1 MKAVDT
7 ELLKLIKNTDQ
18 FIVPIYQRTYSWT
31 VRECEQLWNDMV
43 RVGTLNN
50 ETHFIGSI
58 VYFEKE
64 AHQNS
69 RFNRVLVIDGQQRLT
84 TVSLILAA
92 LSKYMKMKSISTD
105 DWDPAKIA
113 QYLINN
119 AEKGDNKYKIMLS
132 KGDNPTFQAIIDS
145 TDMGERYSI
154 RIKENY
160 EYLFKKISEGNFEN
174 ITKGLLKIK
183 VVDVTLQSGVDN
195 PQLIFE
201 SFNST
206 GLGLAEADLI
216 RNYLLMLHPL
226 EEQDRLYENYWY
238 PMEVMFGQVNYSL
251 RFDRFV
257 RDYLTLK
264 TGNINRLDK
273 IYVGFKEFVK
283 TTDVESSHHL
293 ADLKRFSE
301 YYVYIALGKEPD
313 LQLKGIF
320 TDINALRVEVAYPFI
335 MQLYFDY
342 KCNLLSKGD
351 FMKILRAIE
360 SYVFRRSI
368 CGVPTNSLNKTF
380 AALYG
385 KIDID
390 HYVESLYAALNLMD
404 SYRRFPK
411 NEEFKNYLI
420 SKDVY
425 NYNNRNYLLQK
436 LENFGS
442 KEYVDVG
449 KYTIEHIM
457 PQTLTDQWKEYL
469 GSDWE
474 EIFQTYLHTLGNLT
488 LTGYNSELSQR
499 PFLEKKTMP
508 KGFAHSPIGLNETL
522 SSIEEWRKEEIEQRA
537 SILADRALKIWGY
550 PEISP
555 EDLEVYKKK
564 EIIKEENY
572 TLSDHPYVDVGGPM
586 NYLFEDLRLRILNI
600 DASVHEEIR
609 KLYIAYKASTN
620 FVDLIPYKNK
630 IKLSL
635 NIDYDKIDDPQGRCR
650 DVTDLG
656 TWGNGNVE
664 VEIYSEDQVDY
675 SMQLIKQ
682 AFNNIQGGLDL
693 Q

>member
-18 FIVPIYQRTYSWT
+18 FVVPIYQRTYSWT
-31 VRECEQLWNDMV
+31 VRECEQLWNDIV

-58 VYFEKE
+58 VYFEKD

-69 RFNRVLVIDGQQRLT
+69 RFNKVLVIDGQQRLT

-92 LSKYMKMKSISTD
+92 LSMYMKTKPVSND
-105 DWDPAKIA
+105 DWDTAKIA
-113 QYLINN
+113 QYLVNN
-119 AEKGDNKYKIMLS
+119 AEKGDNRYKIILS

-145 TDMGERYSI
+145 TDVGEKYSI

-160 EYLFKKISEGNFEN
+160 DYLYKKISERNFEN
-174 ITKGLLKIK
+174 ITNGLLKIK
-183 VVDVTLQSGVDN
+183 VVDVTLQSGIDN

-216 RNYLLMLHPL
+216 RNHLLMMHPL
-226 EEQDRLYENYWY
+226 GEQDHLYENYWY
-238 PMEVMFGQVNYSL
+238 PMEEMFGQVNYSR
-251 RFDRFV
+251 RFDRFI

-264 TGNINRLDK
+264 TDIINRLDN
-273 IYVGFKEFVK
+273 IYVGFKEYIK
-283 TTDVESSHHL
+283 ASNVESSRHL
-293 ADLKRFSE
+293 ADLKQFSE
-301 YYVYIALGKEPD
+301 YYAHIALGKEPD
-313 LQLKGIF
+313 LQLKSIF
-320 TDINALRVEVAYPFI
+320 SDINTLRVEVAYPFI

-342 KCNLLSKGD
+342 KHELLSKDD
-351 FMKILRAIE
+351 FMKLLRTIE

-380 AALYG
+380 AALHE
-385 KIDID
+385 KINKV
-390 HYVESLYAALNLMD
+390 HYLESIYAAFNLSD

-411 NEEFKNYLI
+411 DEEFKNYLV

-442 KEYVDVG
+442 KEYVDVS

-457 PQTLTDQWKEYL
+457 PQTLTDQWREDL

-474 EIFQTYLHTLGNLT
+474 EIFLTYLHTLGNLT

-499 PFLEKKTMP
+499 PFLEKKNMP
-508 KGFAHSPIGLNETL
+508 KGFAHSPIVLNETL
-522 SSIEEWRKEEIEQRA
+522 SSITEWRKDKIEQRA
-537 SILADRALKIWGY
+537 SILADKALKIWNY

-555 EDLEVYKKK
+555 EALECYKKEEAK
-564 EIIKEENY
+564 KEEIY
-572 TLSDHPYVDVGGPM
+572 TLSDHPYVNIGGPM
-586 NYLFEDLRLRILNI
+586 NNLFEELRLGILNI
-600 DASVHEEIR
+600 DASVHEEIK
-609 KLYIAYKASTN
+609 KLYIAYKANTN

-635 NIDYDKIDDPQGRCR
+635 NIEYNKIDDPQGICR
-650 DVTDLG
+650 DVTHVG
-656 TWGNGNVE
+656 TWGNGDVE
-664 VEIYSEDQVDY
+664 VEINSKEQIAY

-682 AFNNIQGGLDL
+682 AFDYIQDGLDI
-693 Q
+693 